1 MNNESEKILLC
12 CLLIDINLFEKKEI
26 FSITSEYFEK
36 NENAII
42 FSVLKKA
49 FQKGLEE
56 IKGFLVPEIKKTAP
70 ENAEKI

>member
-56 IKGFLVPEIKKTAP
+56 IKGFLVP
-70 ENAEKI
+70 